1 MGQAMEIR
9 RGLLDD
15 PRWLAAAIG
24 GIASAIAA
32 LWAMRGLP
40 LGFAAFWL
48 ASLPIFA
55 AGLGFGSASAFGAL
69 CVGTLMVLILAS
81 EWPALIYLLGFA
93 LPALLMVATGLR
105 GGRLDASAPLAL
117 IGIWPAL
124 VILLVAVLL
133 ADSPGGFD
141 GALIGS
147 VKQGLARMGIA
158 DAGMPVEQ
166 LARIMAPAMAGWM
179 VAALIICGIG
189 AQTALTRRGMAL
201 AATPLWRETRLPIWY
216 GFLPGA
222 AAVIWLSGM
231 GGDSSLPLA
240 LFMVLLL
247 PFFLLGLAAVHR
259 RSAGR
264 TARPFM
270 LGVFYAGLVILSVPA
285 AIAVT
290 AFGIFEQWGR
300 RHEPP
305 GGKT

>member
-1 MGQAMEIR
+1 MEIR

-48 ASLPIFA
+48 TSLPIFA

-300 RHEPP
+300 RNEPP

>member
-1 MGQAMEIR
+1 MDIR

-48 ASLPIFA
+48 TSLPIFA

-69 CVGTLMVLILAS
+69 CVGTVMLLILAS

-105 GGRLDASAPLAL
+105 GGRLDTALPLAL
-117 IGIWPAL
+117 TGIWPAL
-124 VILLVAVLL
+124 VILLVAMLL
-133 ADSPGGFD
+133 AGTPGGFD

-147 VKQGLARMGIA
+147 VKQGLSRMGIA

-179 VAALIICGIG
+179 VAALILCGIG
-189 AQTALTRRGMAL
+189 AQSALARRGLAMA
-201 AATPLWRETRLPIWY
+201 ANPRWCETRLPIWY
-216 GFLPGA
+216 GFLPSGA
-222 AAVIWLSGM
+222 ALVWLSGI
-231 GGDSSLPLA
+231 GGDSSLPFA
-240 LFMVLLL
+240 LFVVLLL
-247 PFFLLGLAAVHR
+247 PFFLLRLAAVHR

-300 RHEPP
+300 RNQSP
-305 GGKT
+305 GGMT

>member
-1 MGQAMEIR
+1 MEIR

-231 GGDSSLPLA
+231 GGESSLPLA

-259 RSAGR
+259 RSVGR

-305 GGKT
+305 GGKK

>member
-1 MGQAMEIR
+1 MEIR

-48 ASLPIFA
+48 TSLPIFA

-231 GGDSSLPLA
+231 GGESSLPLA

-259 RSAGR
+259 RSVGR

-300 RHEPP
+300 RNELP

>member
-1 MGQAMEIR
+1 MEIR

-48 ASLPIFA
+48 TSLPIFA

-231 GGDSSLPLA
+231 GGESSLPLA

-259 RSAGR
+259 RSVGR

-305 GGKT
+305 GGKK

>member
-1 MGQAMEIR
+1 MGQTMEIR

-24 GIASAIAA
+24 GIVSAIAA

-48 ASLPIFA
+48 TSLPIFA
-55 AGLGFGSASAFGAL
+55 AGLGFGSGSAFGAL
-69 CVGTLMVLILAS
+69 CVGTVMVLVLAS

-105 GGRLDASAPLAL
+105 AGRLDASVPMAL
-117 IGIWPAL
+117 TGIWPAL

-133 ADSPGGFD
+133 ADTPGGFD

-147 VKQGLARMGIA
+147 VKQGLTRMGIA

-189 AQTALTRRGMAL
+189 AQTTLTRRGMAL
-201 AATPLWRETRLPIWY
+201 AATPRWCETRLPIWY
-216 GFLPGA
+216 GFLPAG

-231 GGDSSLPLA
+231 GGESGLPLA
-240 LFMVLLL
+240 LFLVLLL

-264 TARPFM
+264 TARPLM

-290 AFGIFEQWGR
+290 AFGFFEQWGR

>member
-1 MGQAMEIR
+1 MEIR

-48 ASLPIFA
+48 TSLPIFA

-300 RHEPP
+300 RNELP

>member
-231 GGDSSLPLA
+231 GGESSLPLA

-259 RSAGR
+259 RSVGR

>member
-1 MGQAMEIR
+1 MEIR

-69 CVGTLMVLILAS
+69 GIGTLIVLIFAS

-117 IGIWPAL
+117 TGIWPAL

-201 AATPLWRETRLPIWY
+201 AATPLWRETRLPMWY

-240 LFMVLLL
+240 LFIVLLL

-259 RSAGR
+259 RSVGR

-300 RHEPP
+300 RNELP

>member
-1 MGQAMEIR
+1 MEIR

-55 AGLGFGSASAFGAL
+55 AGLGFGSLSAFGAL

-117 IGIWPAL
+117 IGIWPTL

-201 AATPLWRETRLPIWY
+201 AATPLWRETRLPMWY

-240 LFMVLLL
+240 LFVVLLL

-259 RSAGR
+259 RSIGR

-300 RHEPP
+300 RNELP

>member
-1 MGQAMEIR
+1 MDIR

-48 ASLPIFA
+48 TSLPIFA
-55 AGLGFGSASAFGAL
+55 AGLGFGSLAAFGAL
-69 CVGTLMVLILAS
+69 CVGAVMVLILAS

-105 GGRLDASAPLAL
+105 GGRLDAALPLAL
-117 IGIWPAL
+117 TGIWPAL
-124 VILLVAVLL
+124 VIILVAMLL
-133 ADSPGGFD
+133 AGSPGGFD
-141 GALIGS
+141 AALIGS
-147 VKQGLARMGIA
+147 VNQGLTRMGIA

-179 VAALIICGIG
+179 VAALILCGIG
-189 AQTALTRRGMAL
+189 AQSALARRGLAMA
-201 AATPLWRETRLPIWY
+201 ANPRWSEARLPIWY
-216 GFLPGA
+216 GFLPSGA
-222 AAVIWLSGM
+222 ALVWLSGL
-231 GGDSSLPLA
+231 GGDSSLPFA
-240 LFMVLLL
+240 LFVVLLL

-300 RHEPP
+300 RNQPP
-305 GGKT
+305 GGMT

>member
-1 MGQAMEIR
+1 MEIR

-166 LARIMAPAMAGWM
+166 LARIMAPAMAGRM

-240 LFMVLLL
+240 LFMVLML

-259 RSAGR
+259 RSVGR

-305 GGKT
+305 GGKK

>member
-1 MGQAMEIR
+1 MEIR

-300 RHEPP
+300 RNQPP
-305 GGKT
+305 GGMT

>member
-1 MGQAMEIR
+1 MEIR

-48 ASLPIFA
+48 TSLPIFA

-201 AATPLWRETRLPIWY
+201 AATPLWRETRLPLWY

-300 RHEPP
+300 RNEPP

>member
-1 MGQAMEIR
+1 MVPALEIR

-24 GIASAIAA
+24 GIVSAIAA

-48 ASLPIFA
+48 TSLPIFA
-55 AGLGFGSASAFGAL
+55 AGLGFGSGSAFGAL
-69 CVGTLMVLILAS
+69 CIGTLMVLVLAS

-105 GGRLDASAPLAL
+105 AGRLDASVPMAL
-117 IGIWPAL
+117 TGIWPAL

-133 ADSPGGFD
+133 ADTPGGFD

-147 VKQGLARMGIA
+147 VQQGLRRMGIA

-189 AQTALTRRGMAL
+189 AQTTLTRRGMAL
-201 AATPLWRETRLPIWY
+201 AATPRWCETRLPIWY
-216 GFLPGA
+216 GFLPAGA
-222 AAVIWLSGM
+222 ALIWLSGM
-231 GGDSSLPLA
+231 GGDSSLPFA
-240 LFMVLLL
+240 LFLVLLL

-290 AFGIFEQWGR
+290 AFGFFEQWGR

>member
-1 MGQAMEIR
+1 MEIR

-40 LGFAAFWL
+40 LGFAAVWL

-55 AGLGFGSASAFGAL
+55 AGFGFGSFSALGAL
-69 CVGTLMVLILAS
+69 GIGTLIVLMFAS

-105 GGRLDASAPLAL
+105 GGRLDASGPLAL
-117 IGIWPAL
+117 TGIWPAL

-141 GALIGS
+141 GALIDS
-147 VKQGLARMGIA
+147 VKQGLARMGMA

-166 LARIMAPAMAGWM
+166 LALIMAPAMAGWM

-201 AATPLWRETRLPIWY
+201 AATPLWRETRLPMWY
-216 GFLPGA
+216 GFLPGSGCGDLAERHGRREQPADCVVPGAIA
-222 AAVIWLSGM
+222 A
-231 GGDSSLPLA
+231 
-240 LFMVLLL
+240 
-247 PFFLLGLAAVHR
+247 FF
-259 RSAGR
+259 SAGACRGASAFRRPHRPALHAWRILRRACDLKRAGRDRGYGLRHFR
-264 TARPFM
+264 TM
-270 LGVFYAGLVILSVPA
+270 GA
-285 AIAVT
+285 A
-290 AFGIFEQWGR
+290 Q
-300 RHEPP
+300 
-305 GGKT
+305 

>member
-1 MGQAMEIR
+1 MEIR

-15 PRWLAAAIG
+15 PRLLAAALG
-24 GIASAIAA
+24 GIVSAIAA

-40 LGFAAFWL
+40 LGLASFWL
-48 ASLPIFA
+48 TSLPIFA
-55 AGLGFGSASAFGAL
+55 AGLGFGSGSAFGAVVFGSL
-69 CVGTLMVLILAS
+69 ILLMLAS

-93 LPALLMVATGLR
+93 LPALFMVVTGLR
-105 GGRLDASAPLAL
+105 AGRLDAAGPLAL
-117 IGIWPAL
+117 TGIWPAL
-124 VILLVAVLL
+124 VILLVAMLL

-141 GALIGS
+141 GALTAS

-179 VAALIICGIG
+179 VAALIICGIA
-189 AQTALTRRGMAL
+189 AQSVLSRRGLAL
-201 AATPLWRETRLPIWY
+201 VPTPRWCEARLPGWY
-216 GFLPGA
+216 GFLPAG

-231 GGDSSLPLA
+231 GGDGSLPFA
-240 LFMVLLL
+240 LFLVLLL

-300 RHEPP
+300 RNEPP
-305 GGKT
+305 GGMT

>member
-231 GGDSSLPLA
+231 GGESSLPLA

-259 RSAGR
+259 RSVGR

-305 GGKT
+305 GGKK

>member
-1 MGQAMEIR
+1 MGM
-9 RGLLDD
+9 
-15 PRWLAAAIG
+15 
-24 GIASAIAA
+24 
-32 LWAMRGLP
+32 
-40 LGFAAFWL
+40 
-48 ASLPIFA
+48 
-55 AGLGFGSASAFGAL
+55 
-69 CVGTLMVLILAS
+69 
-81 EWPALIYLLGFA
+81 
-93 LPALLMVATGLR
+93 
-105 GGRLDASAPLAL
+105 
-117 IGIWPAL
+117 
-124 VILLVAVLL
+124 
-133 ADSPGGFD
+133 
-141 GALIGS
+141 
-147 VKQGLARMGIA
+147 A
-158 DAGMPVEQ
+158 DAGVPVEQ
-166 LARIMAPAMAGWM
+166 LALIMAPAMAGWM

-231 GGDSSLPLA
+231 GGDSSLSFA
-240 LFMVLLL
+240 LFLVLLL

-259 RSAGR
+259 RSVGR

-300 RHEPP
+300 RNELP

>member
-1 MGQAMEIR
+1 MEIR

-48 ASLPIFA
+48 TSLPIFA

-231 GGDSSLPLA
+231 GGESSLPLA

-259 RSAGR
+259 RSVGR

>member
-1 MGQAMEIR
+1 MELR

-15 PRWLAAAIG
+15 PRLLAAAIG

-48 ASLPIFA
+48 TSLPIFA

-69 CVGTLMVLILAS
+69 GIGTLMVLILAS

-105 GGRLDASAPLAL
+105 GGRLDASGPLAL
-117 IGIWPAL
+117 TGIWPAL

-201 AATPLWRETRLPIWY
+201 AATPLWRETRLPMWY

-300 RHEPP
+300 RNELP

>member
-1 MGQAMEIR
+1 MELR

-15 PRWLAAAIG
+15 PRLLAAAIG

-48 ASLPIFA
+48 TSLPIFA

-69 CVGTLMVLILAS
+69 GIGTLIVLILAS

-105 GGRLDASAPLAL
+105 GGKLDAALPLAL
-117 IGIWPAL
+117 TGIWPAL
-124 VILLVAVLL
+124 VILLVAMLL
-133 ADSPGGFD
+133 AGSPGGFD

-147 VKQGLARMGIA
+147 VKQGLTRMGIA

-179 VAALIICGIG
+179 VAALILCGIG
-189 AQTALTRRGMAL
+189 AQSALARRGMAL
-201 AATPLWRETRLPIWY
+201 AANPRWCETHLPIWY
-216 GFLPGA
+216 GFLPSGA
-222 AAVIWLSGM
+222 ALIWLSGM
-231 GGDSSLPLA
+231 GGDSSLPFA
-240 LFMVLLL
+240 LFVVLLL

-300 RHEPP
+300 RNQPP
-305 GGKT
+305 GGMT

>member
-1 MGQAMEIR
+1 MEIR

-24 GIASAIAA
+24 GIVSAIAT

-48 ASLPIFA
+48 TSLPIFA
-55 AGLGFGSASAFGAL
+55 AGLGFGSGSAFGAL
-69 CVGTLMVLILAS
+69 CVGTVMVLVLAS

-105 GGRLDASAPLAL
+105 AGRLDASVPMAL
-117 IGIWPAL
+117 TGIWPAL
-124 VILLVAVLL
+124 VVLLVAVLL
-133 ADSPGGFD
+133 ADTPGGFD

-147 VKQGLARMGIA
+147 VQQGLRRMGIA

-189 AQTALTRRGMAL
+189 AQTTLTRRGMAL
-201 AATPLWRETRLPIWY
+201 AATPRWCETRLPIWY
-216 GFLPGA
+216 GFLPAGA
-222 AAVIWLSGM
+222 ALIWLSGM
-231 GGDSSLPLA
+231 GGDSSLPFA
-240 LFMVLLL
+240 LFLVLLL

-290 AFGIFEQWGR
+290 AFGFFEQWGR

>member
-1 MGQAMEIR
+1 MEIR

-55 AGLGFGSASAFGAL
+55 AGFGFGSFSALGAL
-69 CVGTLMVLILAS
+69 GIGTLIVLMFAS

-105 GGRLDASAPLAL
+105 GGRLDASGPLAL
-117 IGIWPAL
+117 TGIWPAL

-147 VKQGLARMGIA
+147 VKQGLARMGMA
-158 DAGMPVEQ
+158 DAGIPVEQ
-166 LARIMAPAMAGWM
+166 LALIMAPAMAGWM

-201 AATPLWRETRLPIWY
+201 AATPLWRETRLPMWY

-240 LFMVLLL
+240 LFLVLLL

-259 RSAGR
+259 RSVGR

-300 RHEPP
+300 RNELP
-305 GGKT
+305 GGQT

>member
-1 MGQAMEIR
+1 MEIR

-48 ASLPIFA
+48 TSLPIFA
-55 AGLGFGSASAFGAL
+55 AGLGFGSLSAFGAL

-300 RHEPP
+300 RNELP

>member
-1 MGQAMEIR
+1 MEIR

-48 ASLPIFA
+48 TSLPIFA
-55 AGLGFGSASAFGAL
+55 AGLGFGSLSAFGAL

-147 VKQGLARMGIA
+147 VKQGLARMGMA

-300 RHEPP
+300 RNELP

>member
-1 MGQAMEIR
+1 MDIR

-48 ASLPIFA
+48 TSLPIFA
-55 AGLGFGSASAFGAL
+55 AGLGFGSLAAFGAL
-69 CVGTLMVLILAS
+69 CVGAVMVLILAS

-105 GGRLDASAPLAL
+105 GGRLDAALPLAL
-117 IGIWPAL
+117 TGIWPAL
-124 VILLVAVLL
+124 VILLVSMLL
-133 ADSPGGFD
+133 AGSPGGFD

-147 VKQGLARMGIA
+147 VKQGLSRMGIA

-179 VAALIICGIG
+179 VAALILCGIG
-189 AQTALTRRGMAL
+189 AQSALARRGMAM
-201 AATPLWRETRLPIWY
+201 AANPRWSEAHLPIWY
-216 GFLPGA
+216 GFLPSGA
-222 AAVIWLSGM
+222 ALVWLSGL
-231 GGDSSLPLA
+231 GGDSSLPFA
-240 LFMVLLL
+240 LFVVLLL

-259 RSAGR
+259 RSVGR
-264 TARPFM
+264 TARPFL

-300 RHEPP
+300 RNQPP
-305 GGKT
+305 GGMT

>member
-1 MGQAMEIR
+1 MDIR

-48 ASLPIFA
+48 TSLPIFA

-69 CVGTLMVLILAS
+69 CVGAVMVLMLAS

-117 IGIWPAL
+117 TGIWPAL
-124 VILLVAVLL
+124 VILLVAMLL
-133 ADSPGGFD
+133 AGSPGGFD

-147 VKQGLARMGIA
+147 VKQGLSRMGIA

-179 VAALIICGIG
+179 VAALILCGIG
-189 AQTALTRRGMAL
+189 AQSALARRGLAMA
-201 AATPLWRETRLPIWY
+201 ANPRWSETRLPIWY
-216 GFLPGA
+216 GFLPSGA
-222 AAVIWLSGM
+222 ALVWLSGL
-231 GGDSSLPLA
+231 GGDSSLPFA
-240 LFMVLLL
+240 LFVVLLL

-300 RHEPP
+300 RNQPP
-305 GGKT
+305 GGMT

>member
-1 MGQAMEIR
+1 MGQTMEIR

-24 GIASAIAA
+24 GIVSAIAA

-48 ASLPIFA
+48 TSLPIFA
-55 AGLGFGSASAFGAL
+55 AGLGFGSGSAFGAL
-69 CVGTLMVLILAS
+69 CIGTLMVLVLAS

-105 GGRLDASAPLAL
+105 AGRLDASVPMAL
-117 IGIWPAL
+117 TGIWPAL

-133 ADSPGGFD
+133 ADTPGGFD

-147 VKQGLARMGIA
+147 VQQGLRRMGIA

-189 AQTALTRRGMAL
+189 AQTTLTRRGMAL
-201 AATPLWRETRLPIWY
+201 AATPRWCETRLPIWY
-216 GFLPGA
+216 GFLPAGA
-222 AAVIWLSGM
+222 ALVWLSGM
-231 GGDSSLPLA
+231 GGDSSLPFA
-240 LFMVLLL
+240 LFLVLLL

-290 AFGIFEQWGR
+290 AFGFFEQWGR

>member
-1 MGQAMEIR
+1 MDIR

-48 ASLPIFA
+48 TSLPIFA

-69 CVGTLMVLILAS
+69 GTGTVLLLVLAS

-105 GGRLDASAPLAL
+105 SGRLDAALPLAL
-117 IGIWPAL
+117 TGIWPAL
-124 VILLVAVLL
+124 VILLVAMLL

-147 VKQGLARMGIA
+147 VKQGLTRMGIA

-179 VAALIICGIG
+179 VAALILCGIG
-189 AQTALTRRGMAL
+189 AQKALSRRGLAL
-201 AATPLWRETRLPIWY
+201 AATPRWCETRLPIWY
-216 GFLPGA
+216 GFLPSGA
-222 AAVIWLSGM
+222 ALIWLTGV
-231 GGDSSLPLA
+231 GGDSSLPFA
-240 LFMVLLL
+240 LFVVLLL

-290 AFGIFEQWGR
+290 AFGIFEHWGR
-300 RHEPP
+300 RNQPP
-305 GGKT
+305 GGMT

>member
-1 MGQAMEIR
+1 MAIR
-9 RGLLDD
+9 RRLLDD

-48 ASLPIFA
+48 TSLPIFA
-55 AGLGFGSASAFGAL
+55 AGLGFGSLAAFGAL
-69 CVGTLMVLILAS
+69 CVGTVMVLMLAS

-117 IGIWPAL
+117 TGIWPAL
-124 VILLVAVLL
+124 VILLVAMLL
-133 ADSPGGFD
+133 AGSPGGFD

-147 VKQGLARMGIA
+147 VNQGLARMGIA

-179 VAALIICGIG
+179 VAALILCGIG
-189 AQTALTRRGMAL
+189 AQSALARRGMAL
-201 AATPLWRETRLPIWY
+201 AANPRWSEARLPIWY
-216 GFLPGA
+216 GFLPSGA
-222 AAVIWLSGM
+222 ALVWLSGL
-231 GGDSSLPLA
+231 GGDSSLPFA
-240 LFMVLLL
+240 LFVVLLL

-300 RHEPP
+300 RNQPP
-305 GGKT
+305 GGMT

>member
-1 MGQAMEIR
+1 MDIR

-48 ASLPIFA
+48 TSLPIFA
-55 AGLGFGSASAFGAL
+55 AGLGFGSLAAFGAL
-69 CVGTLMVLILAS
+69 CVGAVMVLILAS

-105 GGRLDASAPLAL
+105 GGRLDAALPLAL
-117 IGIWPAL
+117 TGIWPAL
-124 VILLVAVLL
+124 VIILVAMLL
-133 ADSPGGFD
+133 AGSPGGFD

-147 VKQGLARMGIA
+147 VNQGLTRMGIA

-179 VAALIICGIG
+179 VAALILCGIG
-189 AQTALTRRGMAL
+189 AQSALARRGLAMA
-201 AATPLWRETRLPIWY
+201 ANPRWSEARLPIWY
-216 GFLPGA
+216 GFLPSGA
-222 AAVIWLSGM
+222 ALVWLTGL
-231 GGDSSLPLA
+231 GGDSSLPFA
-240 LFMVLLL
+240 LFVVLLL

-300 RHEPP
+300 RNQPP
-305 GGKT
+305 GGMT

>member
-1 MGQAMEIR
+1 
-9 RGLLDD
+9 
-15 PRWLAAAIG
+15 
-24 GIASAIAA
+24 
-32 LWAMRGLP
+32 
-40 LGFAAFWL
+40 
-48 ASLPIFA
+48 
-55 AGLGFGSASAFGAL
+55 
-69 CVGTLMVLILAS
+69 MVLVLAS

-105 GGRLDASAPLAL
+105 AGRLDASVPMAL
-117 IGIWPAL
+117 TGIWPAL

-133 ADSPGGFD
+133 ADTPGGFD

-147 VKQGLARMGIA
+147 VKQGLTRMGIA

-189 AQTALTRRGMAL
+189 AQTTLTRRGMAL
-201 AATPLWRETRLPIWY
+201 AATPRWCETRLPIWY
-216 GFLPGA
+216 GFLPAGA
-222 AAVIWLSGM
+222 ALVWLSGM
-231 GGDSSLPLA
+231 GGDSSLPFA
-240 LFMVLLL
+240 LFLVLLL

-290 AFGIFEQWGR
+290 AFGFFEQWGR